1 MIEACVSQ
9 ALLDR
14 VVCPVDG
21 LPLHLEQDH
30 LVSAAGIRYP
40 VINGIP
46 VLLPPDASQDT
57 LACIRAGREAA
68 AQGLTDPYCI
78 AALGCGDEE
87 RMGIEK
93 LIAEGSKIDP
103 VVNYLVAATCGNL
116 YKHMIGK
123 LTDYPIPEFREA
135 NGNGRVLI
143 DLGCNWGR
151 WCVAAARKGFRPIGV
166 DPQLGALMAAKRVTD
181 ELGVEAQFVC
191 ADARY
196 LPFRA
201 GSVDFGFSYS
211 VLQHLSHEDVA
222 RVLKGLAKALKPGGE
237 SLIQM
242 PTKIGLKGWL
252 HRARHG
258 FKAPTG
264 FNVRYWSLAE
274 LRRMFGGIIGDTS
287 FSVDCFFGI
296 GLQAADKR
304 LMPPAFQTAITVSE
318 ALRSLSQVLPP
329 VTWLA
334 DSVYVHSRKAS
345 C

>member
-1 MIEACVSQ
+1 MSEASVPQ
-9 ALLDR
+9 ALLELL
-14 VVCPVDG
+14 VCPVDG
-21 LPLHLEQDH
+21 LPLRAEQDQ
-30 LVSAAGIRYP
+30 LVSAAGLRYP

-57 LACIRAGREAA
+57 LECIRAGRAAA
-68 AQGLTDPYCI
+68 AQGIDDPYCI
-78 AALGCGDEE
+78 SALGCSDDE
-87 RMGIEK
+87 RLGIEQ
-93 LIAEGSKIDP
+93 LIARGSKIDP

-123 LTDYPIPEFREA
+123 LTDYPIPEFRESS
-135 NGNGRVLI
+135 GNGRVML

-151 WCVAAARKGFRPIGV
+151 WCVAAARKGFNPIGV
-166 DPQLGALMAAKRVTD
+166 DPQLGALMAAKRVAQ

-191 ADARY
+191 ADARH
-196 LPFRA
+196 LPFREH
-201 GSVDFGFSYS
+201 SVDFGFSYS
-211 VLQHLSHEDVA
+211 VLQHLSHDDVA
-222 RVLKGLAKALKPGGE
+222 KVLKGLSKALKPSGE

-252 HRARHG
+252 HRARTG

-274 LRRMFGGIIGDTS
+274 LRQMFGRLIGPTS

-296 GLQAADKR
+296 GLQAADRR
-304 LMPPAFQTAITVSE
+304 LMPTAFQAAILASE
-318 ALRSLSQVLPP
+318 ALRALSQVLPT

-334 DSVYVHSRKAS
+334 DSVYVHSRKQP
-345 C
+345 

>member
-1 MIEACVSQ
+1 MTTDSFLS
-9 ALLDR
+9 LL
-14 VVCPVDG
+14 VCPVDG
-21 LPLHLEQDH
+21 LPLSVEQDQ
-30 LVSAAGIRYP
+30 LVSAAGLRYP
-40 VINGIP
+40 IINGIP
-46 VLLPPDASQDT
+46 VLLPPDVSKDT

-68 AQGLTDPYCI
+68 AQGIADPYCVS
-78 AALGCGDEE
+78 ALGCSDEE
-87 RMGIEK
+87 RLGIEK

-123 LTDYPIPEFREA
+123 LVDYPIPEFREA
-135 NGNGRVLI
+135 SGNGRVML

-151 WCVAAARKGFRPIGV
+151 WCVAAARKGFNPIGV
-166 DPQLGALMAAKRVTD
+166 DPQLGALMAAKRVTQ
-181 ELGVEAQFVC
+181 ELGIKAQFVC
-191 ADARY
+191 ADARH
-196 LPFRA
+196 LPFRE

-211 VLQHLSHEDVA
+211 VLQHLSHDDVA
-222 RVLKGLAKALKPGGE
+222 LVLKGLAKALKPGGE

-252 HRARHG
+252 HRARTG

-274 LRRMFGGIIGDTS
+274 LRETFGTLIGDTT

-304 LMPPAFQTAITVSE
+304 LMPPAFQAAITVSE
-318 ALRSLSQVLPP
+318 ALRALSQVLPP

-334 DSVYVHSRKAS
+334 DSVYVHSRKQP
-345 C
+345 